1 MKPIFLLVSA
11 VVLFSFSSPTPQKD
25 AKATEVLNAL
35 SSKTKSYTSIVADF
49 TYAVKSDDLNEEQ
62 QGQLKVKGDQ
72 YRYQIFGVTKICD
85 GSNICTIS
93 DADEEIIIT
102 KADFND
108 PDEFSPS
115 EIFSIYEE
123 GYKYRY
129 LKEIPING
137 KNHHVIELYPE
148 VEKNNPYRRI
158 TMYIESATPSIYKI
172 DFFHKTSTKV
182 FSITVNKST
191 YNAAI
196 PASDFRCSCG
206 VKKDYDCDDQTGAK

>member
-1 MKPIFLLVSA
+1 MKPFFLLLSTSI
-11 VVLFSFSSPTPQKD
+11 LFSFANPYPQKD
-25 AKATEVLNAL
+25 AKATEVLDAL
-35 SSKTKSYTSIVADF
+35 SAKTKSYSSIIADF
-49 TYAVKSDDLNEEQ
+49 TYAVKSDEINEEQ
-62 QGQLKVKGDQ
+62 KGQLKVKGNQ

-85 GSNICTIS
+85 GTNICTIS

-129 LKEIPING
+129 IKEIPMNG

-158 TMYIESATPSIYKI
+158 TMYIESETPAIHKI
-172 DFFHKTSTKV
+172 DFFHKTSSKI
-182 FSITVNKST
+182 FSITVNKSV
-191 YNAAI
+191 YNASI
-196 PASDFRCSCG
+196 PATDFRCSCS
-206 VKKDYDCDDQTGAK
+206 VKSDYDCDDQTGAK